1 VGSESLAGRS
11 PEIADGFVAIG
22 QIGKCWGI
30 RGEVKV
36 TLHTDFPEQFLTLKT
51 VYLGPEAQPARLL
64 SCRLHKGYILMQ
76 LADYEDRTA
85 AEALRGV
92 WVQIPRDE
100 LVPLEEGEV
109 FAFQLAG
116 MRVLT
121 TDGRLVGVVSEV
133 LFTGANEVLVVTGEQ
148 GEVLVPYIEDVIVAE
163 DFETGS
169 IQIEPL
175 PGLLD

>member
-1 VGSESLAGRS
+1 MGSESLAGRS
-11 PEIADGFVAIG
+11 SEIADGFVAIG

-36 TLHTDFPEQFLTLKT
+36 TLHTDFPEQFLALKT
-51 VYLGPEAQPARLL
+51 VYLGPKAHPAQLL
-64 SCRLHKGYILMQ
+64 SCRLHQGYLLMR

-92 WVQIPRDE
+92 WVQVPQDE
-100 LVPLEEGEV
+100 LVPLQEGEV

-116 MRVLT
+116 MRVFT
-121 TDGRLVGVVSEV
+121 ADGRLVGEVSEV
-133 LFTGANEVLVVTGEQ
+133 LFTGANEVLVVTGER
-148 GEVLVPYIEDVIVAE
+148 GEVLVPYIDDVIVAE
-163 DFETGS
+163 DFEAGT
-169 IQIEPL
+169 IQIEPV